1 MSGCITKTNRPER
14 VDLARCVLLVVLA
27 IAVSGA
33 MAAEPLLQSRT
44 TWEGGAIVYPDGKAQ
59 VTAVMLRLAPGDE
72 PAFHCH
78 PVPTMGYVLE
88 GEVEVETS
96 DGKKAVFRKGQ
107 AVAEVMGTV
116 HRGRALHG
124 PAKIVVFYVGAV
136 DMPNT
141 VLPADDPDGRYCD
154 V

>member
-1 MSGCITKTNRPER
+1 
-14 VDLARCVLLVVLA
+14 
-27 IAVSGA
+27 
-33 MAAEPLLQSRT
+33 MAAQPLLQTRT
-44 TWEGGAIVYPDGKAQ
+44 TWEGGAIVYPEGKAQ
-59 VTAVMLRLAPGDE
+59 VTAVILSLAPGDE

-88 GEVEVETS
+88 GEIEVETS
-96 DGKKAVFRKGQ
+96 EGEKAVFREGQ

-116 HRGRALHG
+116 HRGRALDG
-124 PAKIVVFYVGAV
+124 PARIVVFYAGAV